1 MGPEIAAAGAAAG
14 AAGSSAI
21 SPTIA
26 AALIGGGTAA
36 QMVAARQQAKQQRS
50 VLNRAFEA
58 NDKTTEGGTAD
69 VLQEAS
75 KAAPGGQAQAMQ
87 TAEDAAYERTRS
99 DLTGA
104 GADIIQ
110 TAGENGRQSDA
121 FRTAL
126 EQKQGQ
132 EGDRMSAI
140 AREFARLRAPAD
152 VQRDQ
157 ALSRAALAE
166 RIASTQVSN
175 QRRAQAAQLDAQDV
189 ETPWYGDVGK
199 IASLVGSVG
208 LGMGGAGSATTTATP
223 TATQAAATG
232 AMAGAGSGVPW
243 WAMAPQAAQMTQRR
257 QAAPTW
263 MGR

>member
-1 MGPEIAAAGAAAG
+1 MGPEVAAAGAAAG
-14 AAGSSAI
+14 AGASGI
-21 SPTIA
+21 SPGLA

-36 QMVAARQQAKQQRS
+36 QMVAARQQGKQQRS

-87 TAEDAAYERTRS
+87 AAEEAAYQRTRD

-104 GADIIQ
+104 GADIIE
-110 TAGENGRQSDA
+110 TAGDNGRQSEA

-126 EQKQGQ
+126 AQKQGQ

-166 RIASTQVSN
+166 RIASTQMSN

-199 IASLVGSVG
+199 IASLVGTVG
-208 LGMGGAGSATTTATP
+208 MGMGGAGAVTGGATEGATAATLAGS
-223 TATQAAATG
+223 TATQ
-232 AMAGAGSGVPW
+232 PW